1 MPEDSSFLLNLC
13 VLFLAGD
20 PVYIWIF
27 MLFFQMGTQEEPD
40 VPEILKMGRRGA
52 NVKAWTVIRL
62 NKTSGLLQE

>member
-1 MPEDSSFLLNLC
+1 
-13 VLFLAGD
+13 
-20 PVYIWIF
+20 

-52 NVKAWTVIRL
+52 NVKAWTFLRL